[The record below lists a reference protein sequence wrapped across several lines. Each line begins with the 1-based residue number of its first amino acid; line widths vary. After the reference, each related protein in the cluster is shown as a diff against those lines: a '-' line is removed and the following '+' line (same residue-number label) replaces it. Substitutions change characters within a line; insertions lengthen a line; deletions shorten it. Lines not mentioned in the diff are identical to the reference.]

1 MRILRIVAENIKR
14 LKVVDFEPNKYM
26 VRLSGANGAG
36 KSSVLDAIEY
46 ALVGT
51 KTVPTM
57 PVRKGSGKAI
67 IKLDLGDIVVTRRMT
82 EGSPK
87 RAGYL
92 TIEGK
97 DGKVWKDPDEV
108 LRSLMGAISFDPLA
122 FLNMEPKKQFDTLAH
137 IAMPDVSLD
146 DIEIQAKADYDQRTV
161 IKKERDALQLRRDAI
176 HVPADLPEAKYDE
189 AALIKDLQQ
198 ASEYNTGLLN
208 LQRDRDKLT
217 EAIERDEAEV
227 ASNRTKAEE
236 LRAQAD
242 NLDREAL
249 ILEVEAQKTR
259 AKMAKWEPLPEPKNS
274 ADLAEQINHARI
286 VNAAIDRAAQRS
298 QLDEQIA
305 TKQTEW
311 EGLDEAVKRG
321 VRKKDEALAL
331 AKYPIE
337 GLGFDTGKREVI
349 YNSLPFDQASHAEQM
364 KTSMAIGMAINPKLR
379 IMRIKDGSLLDDSSL
394 AIIAEMAQAQ
404 DFQVWLESVSTTG
417 KVGIYLS
424 DGEVAAI
431 NDEPLND
438 EPKVAKPKTTR
449 KKKEAASV

>member
-1 MRILRIVAENIKR
+1 MRIVKLVAENIKKIR
-14 LKVVDFEPNKYM
+14 CVDITPNKYL

-51 KTVPTM
+51 KSVPTT

-122 FLNMEPKKQFDTLAH
+122 FLQMEPKKQFDALAH
-137 IAMPDVSLD
+137 IAMPDVDLD
-146 DIEIQAKADYDQRTV
+146 ALEVQAKADYDQRTV
-161 IKKERDALQLRRDAI
+161 VKKERDAIQLRRDAI
-176 HVPADLPEAKYDE
+176 HVPADLPPVKYDE
-189 AALIKDLQQ
+189 AALIKELQQ
-198 ASEYNTGLLN
+198 ASEYNTGLQN

-217 EAIERDEAEV
+217 ESIESDEAEV
-227 ASNRTKAEE
+227 TEKRKRAEE
-236 LRAQAD
+236 LRAQAE

-274 ADLAEQINHARI
+274 ADLAEQINHARLI
-286 VNAAIDRAAQRS
+286 NAAIDRAAQRA
-298 QLDEQIA
+298 QLDAQMA

-311 EGLDEAVKRG
+311 EALDEAVKRG

-349 YNSLPFDQASHAEQM
+349 YNNLPFDQASHAEQM

-379 IMRIKDGSLLDDSSL
+379 VMRIKDGSLLDDKTL
-394 AIIAEMAQAQ
+394 AIVSAMAEKE
-404 DFQVWLESVSTTG
+404 DFQVWLECVDTTG

-424 DGEVAAI
+424 DGEVVAV
-431 NDEPLND
+431 NEEPVKKARRK
-438 EPKVAKPKTTR
+438 EKTEKVG
-449 KKKEAASV
+449 